1 MRLPKNLSSALSF
14 AILAAGTLWAAGPGF
29 GAEFFTA
36 LNDLPAMPG
45 LTEMT
50 GKGVVFDKPEGRI
63 VEIYAQGAV
72 KRADVMTFYRST
84 LPALGWAEAGF
95 LAFRR
100 EGEVLRIEFSKGD
113 RTLEVRFLLSPK

>member
-1 MRLPKNLSSALSF
+1 MRRQHRLDL
-14 AILAAGTLWAAGPGF
+14 

-45 LTEMT
+45 LAEMT

-63 VEIYAQGAV
+63 VEIYAQGPV
-72 KRADVMTFYRST
+72 KRADVLKFYQST
-84 LPALGWAEAGF
+84 LPALGWVEAGS

-113 RTLEVRFLLSPK
+113 RMLKVRFMLSPR